1 MERVTDISLRIALMA
16 AAVGSLVML
25 ISMVVE
31 LFVPLRWNWYNA
43 LAFFSA
49 TTLLAAARYLHAS
62 VRAAPEIV
70 NLRNT
75 FS

>member
-1 MERVTDISLRIALMA
+1 MERITDISLRIALMA
-16 AAVGSLVML
+16 AALGSLVML
-25 ISMVVE
+25 TMMVVE

-49 TTLLAAARYLHAS
+49 TTLLAGARFLHS
-62 VRAAPEIV
+62 TVRAPEIRE
-70 NLRNT
+70 LRKT